1 MGPLGEMLQPYGTL
15 READGWNAYA
25 EQARVLSEAGVD
37 LLVIETQFDLNE
49 AKAAIRGALR
59 NGSAARVFL

>member
-1 MGPLGEMLQPYGTL
+1 MRRNM
-15 READGWNAYA
+15 YA

-49 AKAAIRGALR
+49 AKAAIRGAQLGNR
-59 NGSAARVFL
+59 SAAGVFI